1 MFKNRFI
8 GIIIIVISISLTISV
23 AYGYDDNFG
32 QAKVIKGKHFTVYY
46 ASGVDIFSLAQ
57 ELNIGPAEK
66 ILVGRSTE
74 TNSRPETE
82 LTDMLDTLFL
92 RVCGILDMH
101 LFSFKGTI
109 KICCDYEHLN
119 SIYRGL
125 FNRDLKAPSLYIY
138 TFNTIYITPEGFKC
152 EIIGHE
158 IAHAI
163 ISNYFVVQPPEKVA
177 EVLAGYVEYQLRKAR

>member
-1 MFKNRFI
+1 MSRNRFL
-8 GIIIIVISISLTISV
+8 GIIIIVISISLTISA

-32 QAKVIKGKHFTVYY
+32 QAQVIKGKHFTVYY
-46 ASGVDIFSLAQ
+46 ASGVDIFSLTQ
-57 ELNIGPAEK
+57 ELNIGSAEK

-74 TNSRPETE
+74 TNSLPETE

-92 RVCGILDMH
+92 SVCEILDMH
-101 LFSFKGTI
+101 LFSFKGEI
-109 KICCDYEHLN
+109 KICRDHQHLN
-119 SIYRGL
+119 SIYRSL
-125 FNRDLKAPSLYIY
+125 FSRDLKAPSLYIY
-138 TFNTIYITPEGFKC
+138 TFNTVYVTPEGFKR

-177 EVLAGYVEYQLRKAR
+177 EVLAGYVEYQLRKNR

>member
-1 MFKNRFI
+1 MSKNRFL
-8 GIIIIVISISLTISV
+8 GIIIIVISISLTISS

-32 QAKVIKGKHFTVYY
+32 QAQVIKGKHFTVYY
-46 ASGVDIFSLAQ
+46 APRVDIFSLVQ

-66 ILVGRSTE
+66 ILAGKSTE
-74 TNSRPETE
+74 SNSSPETE

-92 RVCGILDMH
+92 RVGEILDMR

-109 KICCDYEHLN
+109 KICRDSQHLN
-119 SIYRGL
+119 SIYRDL
-125 FNRDLKAPSLYIY
+125 FGRDLTSPSLYIY
-138 TFNTIYITPEGFKC
+138 TFNTIYTSPEGFKRQ
-152 EIIGHE
+152 ILGHE
-158 IAHAI
+158 IAHAV